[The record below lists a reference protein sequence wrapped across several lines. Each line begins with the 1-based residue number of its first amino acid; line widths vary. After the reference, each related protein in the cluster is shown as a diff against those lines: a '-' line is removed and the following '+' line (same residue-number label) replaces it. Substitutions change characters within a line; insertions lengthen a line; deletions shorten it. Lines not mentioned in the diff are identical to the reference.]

1 MTPRA
6 WVEAGDA
13 LSEHVWRIVL
23 NVMFLQERNEFFF
36 EVVAL
41 MMLGLR
47 VYVADGLKSLRY
59 AHTECPV
66 THHSNRP
73 LIVSFRHLKEP
84 PSNNWSRYCPPQ
96 LP

>member
-23 NVMFLQERNEFFF
+23 NVMFLQARNEFFF

-41 MMLGLR
+41 MMLGC
-47 VYVADGLKSLRY
+47 
-59 AHTECPV
+59 E
-66 THHSNRP
+66 
-73 LIVSFRHLKEP
+73 FM
-84 PSNNWSRYCPPQ
+84 
-96 LP
+96 